1 MGPESQQLWKKG
13 NENFVVNTN
22 NDNNSNF
29 TVAPQPRSTPR
40 RSIRIAQRRTAP
52 SSNRSVQ
59 STTTSVS
66 RGTTSATTTRRRAA
80 PKKKTPPPKKKTPPK
95 KKAVTATKSNQSA
108 NTTAARSPPTTRRRA
123 AAPKKKTP
131 PPKKKA
137 VTATK
142 SNQSANTTAAGS
154 PPTTR
159 RRAAAPKKKTPPP
172 KKKAVTATKSNQSA
186 NTAARS
192 PTTTGRRAAAP
203 KKKTP
208 PPPKKK
214 AVTATKSNQSANTP
228 TSKTNSAKSNNSR
241 ASSAKTSSRAS
252 GAKTSSKTNRA
263 SSNTVSTANSKP
275 YNPIGIAAENN
286 RPTRRG
292 PSPSLSQAPQYSAN
306 GNYRRNTGS
315 YNYSDFLRGP
325 EKQKYLYTNT
335 ENPHQHPDIG
345 FLYNF
350 NGTDD
355 DFMRQVRR
363 LRKKYAD
370 NPAMAQQVER
380 ARYFRHL
387 GIEKRLVKKGI
398 CHDEMQRGQNPFIR
412 PCWQKIDTKVKE
424 PLEAAQSGEWGCDA
438 NAPTLGAHQI
448 IHSQVARMIA
458 HAGKPG
464 PNKQRGLLVYTN
476 TGSGKT
482 NSALG
487 IALAFWDSKL
497 PIYMVTTKENAK
509 NNPASEYAENCLL
522 FYPDAAESV
531 FRKTFTPP
539 RDMWNRESVKSNQT
553 FQHEGKTY
561 TVASWCNE
569 VGGRV
574 MSKRVKGLSSTER
587 DYMSFRVFGGDKTST
602 KSGLDTMKDG
612 GVLIIDEAQNLYKP
626 RSTDPREVAA
636 LNNIRRRMVTQPYMQ
651 NSYVFALTATPG
663 DTASQVINLI
673 NLVRPYGMPEI
684 TVRQFV
690 NDTQVIRGLVSY
702 ADIRGDTTKYGSI
715 VGGEPKNLYIPMTP
729 SYWAAFLL
737 KFMEQQQKPGGV
749 HKLDDPD
756 DVESSKNFF
765 GSDLRNG
772 CMLPKTAFTG
782 MPAAATANTV
792 KLANS
797 QYVLS
802 EKMKVLLDNVR
813 SIDGCQYIYVRDP
826 IIVAVCVAY
835 MINRE
840 GYSMVNPNR
849 LGNVIDPGLRVLP
862 IKDTGELTI
871 AGQTI
876 QFTDGNVK
884 QAIKLFKSNANSN
897 GGLIKV
903 CIGTKF
909 EGLDMSYLQAVHIVT
924 PLPTVADDDQAVG
937 RALRFCGHRPD
948 KKDVVV
954 YRYFSTPPPSM
965 QGLKLTPLRQNKV
978 QVALDKLQKYNPRG
992 VNAHVHKDALRR
1004 GEPLKQFMRCVQG
1017 QSIECEIRPGD
1028 GGLLDPLQKTKVH
1041 CGIPKCPVTIS
1052 GNELVIREHVP
1063 PPLPPIKENSNSIEY
1078 VTNDEELMNNAS
1090 SHNRTGNNQALLGGR
1105 GGQQQQQ
1112 GNSATNRQS
1121 SMGVFARFFGIGGTA
1136 S

>member
-1 MGPESQQLWKKG
+1 MLQSTNMAFFMGPESQQLWKKG

-52 SSNRSVQ
+52 RSSRPVQ

-142 SNQSANTTAAGS
+142 SNQSANTTAAAS

-159 RRAAAPKKKTPPP
+159 
-172 KKKAVTATKSNQSA
+172 
-186 NTAARS
+186 
-192 PTTTGRRAAAP
+192 RRAAAP

-464 PNKQRGLLVYTN
+464 PNKQRGLLVY
-476 TGSGKT
+476 
-482 NSALG
+482 
-487 IALAFWDSKL
+487 
-497 PIYMVTTKENAK
+497 
-509 NNPASEYAENCLL
+509 
-522 FYPDAAESV
+522 
-531 FRKTFTPP
+531 
-539 RDMWNRESVKSNQT
+539 
-553 FQHEGKTY
+553 
-561 TVASWCNE
+561 
-569 VGGRV
+569 
-574 MSKRVKGLSSTER
+574 
-587 DYMSFRVFGGDKTST
+587 
-602 KSGLDTMKDG
+602 
-612 GVLIIDEAQNLYKP
+612 
-626 RSTDPREVAA
+626 
-636 LNNIRRRMVTQPYMQ
+636 
-651 NSYVFALTATPG
+651 
-663 DTASQVINLI
+663 
-673 NLVRPYGMPEI
+673 
-684 TVRQFV
+684 
-690 NDTQVIRGLVSY
+690 
-702 ADIRGDTTKYGSI
+702 
-715 VGGEPKNLYIPMTP
+715 
-729 SYWAAFLL
+729 
-737 KFMEQQQKPGGV
+737 
-749 HKLDDPD
+749 
-756 DVESSKNFF
+756 
-765 GSDLRNG
+765 
-772 CMLPKTAFTG
+772 
-782 MPAAATANTV
+782 
-792 KLANS
+792 
-797 QYVLS
+797 
-802 EKMKVLLDNVR
+802 
-813 SIDGCQYIYVRDP
+813 
-826 IIVAVCVAY
+826 
-835 MINRE
+835 
-840 GYSMVNPNR
+840 
-849 LGNVIDPGLRVLP
+849 
-862 IKDTGELTI
+862 
-871 AGQTI
+871 
-876 QFTDGNVK
+876 
-884 QAIKLFKSNANSN
+884 
-897 GGLIKV
+897 
-903 CIGTKF
+903 
-909 EGLDMSYLQAVHIVT
+909 
-924 PLPTVADDDQAVG
+924 
-937 RALRFCGHRPD
+937 
-948 KKDVVV
+948 
-954 YRYFSTPPPSM
+954 
-965 QGLKLTPLRQNKV
+965 
-978 QVALDKLQKYNPRG
+978 
-992 VNAHVHKDALRR
+992 
-1004 GEPLKQFMRCVQG
+1004 
-1017 QSIECEIRPGD
+1017 
-1028 GGLLDPLQKTKVH
+1028 
-1041 CGIPKCPVTIS
+1041 
-1052 GNELVIREHVP
+1052 
-1063 PPLPPIKENSNSIEY
+1063 
-1078 VTNDEELMNNAS
+1078 
-1090 SHNRTGNNQALLGGR
+1090 
-1105 GGQQQQQ
+1105 
-1112 GNSATNRQS
+1112 
-1121 SMGVFARFFGIGGTA
+1121 
-1136 S
+1136 

>member
-1 MGPESQQLWKKG
+1 MLQSTNMAFFMGPESQQLWNKG

-52 SSNRSVQ
+52 RSSRPVQ

-108 NTTAARSPPTTRRRA
+108 NTTAA
-123 AAPKKKTP
+123 
-131 PPKKKA
+131 
-137 VTATK
+137 
-142 SNQSANTTAAGS
+142 GS

-159 RRAAAPKKKTPPP
+159 RRAAAPKKKT
-172 KKKAVTATKSNQSA
+172 
-186 NTAARS
+186 
-192 PTTTGRRAAAP
+192 
-203 KKKTP
+203 

-612 GVLIIDEAQNLYKP
+612 GVLIIDEA
-626 RSTDPREVAA
+626 
-636 LNNIRRRMVTQPYMQ
+636 
-651 NSYVFALTATPG
+651 
-663 DTASQVINLI
+663 
-673 NLVRPYGMPEI
+673 
-684 TVRQFV
+684 
-690 NDTQVIRGLVSY
+690 
-702 ADIRGDTTKYGSI
+702 
-715 VGGEPKNLYIPMTP
+715 
-729 SYWAAFLL
+729 
-737 KFMEQQQKPGGV
+737 
-749 HKLDDPD
+749 
-756 DVESSKNFF
+756 
-765 GSDLRNG
+765 
-772 CMLPKTAFTG
+772 
-782 MPAAATANTV
+782 
-792 KLANS
+792 
-797 QYVLS
+797 
-802 EKMKVLLDNVR
+802 
-813 SIDGCQYIYVRDP
+813 
-826 IIVAVCVAY
+826 
-835 MINRE
+835 
-840 GYSMVNPNR
+840 
-849 LGNVIDPGLRVLP
+849 
-862 IKDTGELTI
+862 
-871 AGQTI
+871 
-876 QFTDGNVK
+876 
-884 QAIKLFKSNANSN
+884 
-897 GGLIKV
+897 
-903 CIGTKF
+903 
-909 EGLDMSYLQAVHIVT
+909 
-924 PLPTVADDDQAVG
+924 
-937 RALRFCGHRPD
+937 
-948 KKDVVV
+948 
-954 YRYFSTPPPSM
+954 
-965 QGLKLTPLRQNKV
+965 
-978 QVALDKLQKYNPRG
+978 
-992 VNAHVHKDALRR
+992 
-1004 GEPLKQFMRCVQG
+1004 
-1017 QSIECEIRPGD
+1017 
-1028 GGLLDPLQKTKVH
+1028 
-1041 CGIPKCPVTIS
+1041 
-1052 GNELVIREHVP
+1052 
-1063 PPLPPIKENSNSIEY
+1063 
-1078 VTNDEELMNNAS
+1078 
-1090 SHNRTGNNQALLGGR
+1090 
-1105 GGQQQQQ
+1105 
-1112 GNSATNRQS
+1112 
-1121 SMGVFARFFGIGGTA
+1121 
-1136 S
+1136 

>member
-22 NDNNSNF
+22 NNNNSNF
-29 TVAPQPRSTPR
+29 TVSPRSTPR
-40 RSIRIAQRRTAP
+40 RSTRIAQRRTAP
-52 SSNRSVQ
+52 RSSRPVQ
-59 STTTSVS
+59 STTTTSVS
-66 RGTTSATTTRRRAA
+66 RGTTSATATS
-80 PKKKTPPPKKKTPPK
+80 TP
-95 KKAVTATKSNQSA
+95 ATA
-108 NTTAARSPPTTRRRA
+108 TTRRRA

-131 PPKKKA
+131 PPPKKKA
-137 VTATK
+137 ATK

-154 PPTTR
+154 PPTPTTTR
-159 RRAAAPKKKTPPP
+159 RRAAEPKKKTPP
-172 KKKAVTATKSNQSA
+172 KKKAATATKSNQSV
-186 NTAARS
+186 NTTAARS
-192 PTTTGRRAAAP
+192 PTTTTRRRTAEPKKKTPPPPKKKAATESNQSTNTTAVRSPPTTRRRAAEP

-214 AVTATKSNQSANTP
+214 AVTKSNQSANTP

-241 ASSAKTSSRAS
+241 AKTSSRAS

-263 SSNTVSTANSKP
+263 NSNTVSTANSKP

-286 RPTRRG
+286 RPTRRA
-292 PSPSLSQAPQYSAN
+292 PSPLPSPAPQYSAN

-325 EKQKYLYTNT
+325 EKQKYVYTNT

-387 GIEKRLVKKGI
+387 GVEKRLVKKGI
-398 CHDEMQRGQNPFIR
+398 CHNEMQRGQNPFIR

-424 PLEAAQSGEWGCDA
+424 PLEAAQSGGWGCDA

-448 IHSQVARMIA
+448 VHSQVARMIA

-464 PNKQRGLLVYTN
+464 PNKRRGLLVYTN

-690 NDTQVIRGLVSY
+690 NDTQIIRGLVSY

-897 GGLIKV
+897 GELIKV

-1041 CGIPKCPVTIS
+1041 CGIPQCPVTIA
-1052 GNELVIREHVP
+1052 GNELVIREHRPSP
-1063 PPLPPIKENSNSIEY
+1063 PPAKANSKSIEY
-1078 VTNDEELMNNAS
+1078 VTNNDDNEEVVNSAIS
-1090 SHNRTGNNQALLGGR
+1090 PNRR
-1105 GGQQQQQ
+1105 GATNQQQQQ
-1112 GNSATNRQS
+1112 QTAISGQESRAEA
-1121 SMGVFARFFGIGGTA
+1121 GLFARLFGIGGGA
-1136 S
+1136 Y

>member
-22 NDNNSNF
+22 NNNNSNF
-29 TVAPQPRSTPR
+29 TVSPRSTPR
-40 RSIRIAQRRTAP
+40 RSTRIAQRRTAP
-52 SSNRSVQ
+52 RSSRPVQ
-59 STTTSVS
+59 STTTTSVS
-66 RGTTSATTTRRRAA
+66 RGTTSATATS
-80 PKKKTPPPKKKTPPK
+80 TP
-95 KKAVTATKSNQSA
+95 ATA
-108 NTTAARSPPTTRRRA
+108 TTRRRA

-131 PPKKKA
+131 PPPKKKA
-137 VTATK
+137 ATK

-154 PPTTR
+154 PPTPTTTR
-159 RRAAAPKKKTPPP
+159 RRAAEPKKKTPP
-172 KKKAVTATKSNQSA
+172 KKKAATATKSNQSV
-186 NTAARS
+186 NTTAARS
-192 PTTTGRRAAAP
+192 PTTTTRRRTAEP

-214 AVTATKSNQSANTP
+214 AVTKSNQSANTP

-241 ASSAKTSSRAS
+241 AKTSSRAS

-263 SSNTVSTANSKP
+263 NSNTVSTANSKP

-286 RPTRRG
+286 RPTRRA
-292 PSPSLSQAPQYSAN
+292 PSPSPSPAPQYSAN

-325 EKQKYLYTNT
+325 EKQKYVYTNT

-387 GIEKRLVKKGI
+387 GVEKRLVKKGI
-398 CHDEMQRGQNPFIR
+398 CHNEMQRGQNPFIR

-424 PLEAAQSGEWGCDA
+424 PLEAAQSGGWGCDA

-448 IHSQVARMIA
+448 VHSQVARMIA

-464 PNKQRGLLVYTN
+464 PNKRRGLLVYTN

-690 NDTQVIRGLVSY
+690 NDTQIIRGLVSY

-897 GGLIKV
+897 GELIKV

-1041 CGIPKCPVTIS
+1041 CGIPQCPVTIA
-1052 GNELVIREHVP
+1052 GNELVIREHRPSP
-1063 PPLPPIKENSNSIEY
+1063 PPAKANSKSIEY
-1078 VTNDEELMNNAS
+1078 VTNNDDNEEVVNSAIS
-1090 SHNRTGNNQALLGGR
+1090 PNRR
-1105 GGQQQQQ
+1105 GATNQQQQQ
-1112 GNSATNRQS
+1112 QTAISGQESRAEA
-1121 SMGVFARFFGIGGTA
+1121 GLFARLFGIGGGA
-1136 S
+1136 Y

>member
-22 NDNNSNF
+22 NNNNSNF
-29 TVAPQPRSTPR
+29 TVSPRSTPR
-40 RSIRIAQRRTAP
+40 RSTRIAQRRTAP
-52 SSNRSVQ
+52 RSSRPVQ
-59 STTTSVS
+59 STTTTSVS
-66 RGTTSATTTRRRAA
+66 RGTTSATATSTPATATTR
-80 PKKKTPPPKKKTPPK
+80 
-95 KKAVTATKSNQSA
+95 
-108 NTTAARSPPTTRRRA
+108 
-123 AAPKKKTP
+123 
-131 PPKKKA
+131 
-137 VTATK
+137 
-142 SNQSANTTAAGS
+142 
-154 PPTTR
+154 
-159 RRAAAPKKKTPPP
+159 
-172 KKKAVTATKSNQSA
+172 
-186 NTAARS
+186 
-192 PTTTGRRAAAP
+192 RRAAAP

-214 AVTATKSNQSANTP
+214 AVTKSNQSANTP

-241 ASSAKTSSRAS
+241 AKTSSRAS

-263 SSNTVSTANSKP
+263 NSNTVSTANSKP

-286 RPTRRG
+286 RPTRRAP
-292 PSPSLSQAPQYSAN
+292 PSPAPAPQYSAN

-325 EKQKYLYTNT
+325 EKQKYVYTNT

-387 GIEKRLVKKGI
+387 GVEKRLVKKGI
-398 CHDEMQRGQNPFIR
+398 CHNEMQRGQNPFIR

-424 PLEAAQSGEWGCDA
+424 PLEAAQSGGWGCDA

-448 IHSQVARMIA
+448 VHSQVARMIA

-464 PNKQRGLLVYTN
+464 PNKRRGLLVYTN

-690 NDTQVIRGLVSY
+690 NDTQIIRGLVSY

-897 GGLIKV
+897 GELIKV

-1041 CGIPKCPVTIS
+1041 CGIPQCPVTIA
-1052 GNELVIREHVP
+1052 GNELVIREHRPSP
-1063 PPLPPIKENSNSIEY
+1063 PPAKANSKSIEY
-1078 VTNDEELMNNAS
+1078 VTNNDDNEEVVNSAIS
-1090 SHNRTGNNQALLGGR
+1090 PNRR
-1105 GGQQQQQ
+1105 GATNQQQQQ
-1112 GNSATNRQS
+1112 QTAISGQESRAEA
-1121 SMGVFARFFGIGGTA
+1121 GLFARLFGIGGGA
-1136 S
+1136 Y